1 MKAVVTDFNQELALV
16 GAFSVITNLRMEAL
30 SSTRCNSVLD
40 VAAGHQMVVSHA
52 TGTFFWRPD
61 LENGEYLGPGAYL
74 LFAGVQP
81 LHHPTASCS
90 SQVISKYFYFT
101 PSKYFYVTLLLL
113 TCEDPVHVRAPLG
126 GLLLPPVLVGG
137 CPGGGG
143 GDLEA
148 VLYQALVTSSCAEVA
163 RSSSHT
169 DLARDARQ
177 LPPRQPRLHGHQH
190 AAAALKMTLQQ
201 LDGADER
208 HSLAC
213 DSIVLWLILNG
224 R

>member
-1 MKAVVTDFNQELALV
+1 MQLGHFSGAPTLKMGNTWDQGLIYCLQACNLFITRLQAAARRSLAN
-16 GAFSVITNLRMEAL
+16 I
-30 SSTRCNSVLD
+30 
-40 VAAGHQMVVSHA
+40 
-52 TGTFFWRPD
+52 
-61 LENGEYLGPGAYL
+61 
-74 LFAGVQP
+74 
-81 LHHPTASCS
+81 
-90 SQVISKYFYFT
+90 FT

-213 DSIVLWLILNG
+213 DNIVRCLIFNA